1 MADTWPGLPDDK
13 VPSIDRFLSR
23 LVVCTVNSSNNIAPT
38 RLVIRVETPGAETL
52 VGQGLISDDTI
63 ERIKGRV
70 DIADIVSQHVSLSRA
85 GQNLKGLCPFHH
97 EKTPSFTVSPSK
109 QIFHCFG
116 CGAGGNVFTFLS
128 RLTGASFPE
137 VVRDLGQTV
146 GIEIEEKASR
156 SSLQS
161 VMAHTVERINQSAT
175 AWFQRNLR
183 DERVGRQAREYLAH
197 RGVESRM
204 VDQFGIGVA
213 PAEWDALLRA
223 LTKKGFSQSD
233 LASAGLVIART
244 NKSGFYDR
252 FRARVMFTI
261 MDLRKRV
268 VGFGGRV
275 LGDDTPKYLNSSDTV
290 LFKKSHTLFALDHA
304 REAIVKTKKVI
315 VVEGYFDA
323 IALHQAGLAHAVATL
338 GTALTSDHVQTLR
351 RFASN
356 VVLLFDPDPA
366 GVRAALRGLDLFVNS
381 GLGVKVVTLPM
392 GEDPDT
398 YVRKEGPEVFARLE
412 ERAPSLLDFALE
424 QSLKVTEAETIEGRI
439 RSVDELLRIL
449 QKSDHPIEREERLK
463 VVAERLG
470 MSQARLI
477 ERYPTLSQQ
486 HGRDSGRPR
495 QMVAGVTPME
505 TLFKGAPEERDLAV
519 LLLRGM
525 LSAADVRRLKPDQFS
540 VGGCR
545 RLVELALDQVDRD
558 GRIRVQPL
566 LNQSMADP
574 ECGVLATDLSL
585 RDDHFDDESAH
596 AKACLDRLER
606 KRSDQTMRE
615 LITRMKVAE
624 REGRVDEVGVLNME
638 INAIRMRKAGMPT
651 AAIVSQ
657 VKE

>member
-1 MADTWPGLPDDK
+1 M
-13 VPSIDRFLSR
+13 
-23 LVVCTVNSSNNIAPT
+23 
-38 RLVIRVETPGAETL
+38 
-52 VGQGLISDDTI
+52 GQGLISDDTI

-70 DIADIVSQHVSLSRA
+70 DIADIVSQHVSLSKA

-146 GIEIEEKASR
+146 GIEIEERASY
-156 SSLQS
+156 SSPQS
-161 VMAHTVERINQSAT
+161 VMAQTVERINQAAT
-175 AWFQRNLR
+175 AWFQTNLR
-183 DERVGRQAREYLAH
+183 DERIGRQAREYLAH

-204 VDQFGIGVA
+204 VDRFGIGVA
-213 PAEWDALLRA
+213 PAEWDGLLRA
-223 LTKKGFSQSD
+223 LTNKGFSQSD

-261 MDLRKRV
+261 TDLRKRV

-304 REAIVKTKKVI
+304 REAIAKTKTVI

-323 IALHQAGLAHAVATL
+323 IALHQAGLAHTVATL
-338 GTALTSDHVQTLR
+338 GTALTSDHVQALR

-381 GLGVKVVTLPM
+381 GLGVKVVTLPV

-398 YVRKEGPEVFARLE
+398 YVRKEGPEAFARLE
-412 ERAPSLLDFALE
+412 EQAPSLLDFALE
-424 QSLKVTEAETIEGRI
+424 QSLKATEVETIEGRI
-439 RSVDELLRIL
+439 RNVDEILRIL
-449 QKSDHPIEREERLK
+449 QKGEHPIEREERLK

-470 MSQARLI
+470 ISQARLI
-477 ERYPTLSQQ
+477 ERYPILSQQ

-495 QMVAGVTPME
+495 QVVAGATPME

-540 VGGCR
+540 VRGCC

-566 LNQSMADP
+566 LDRLMDDP
-574 ECGVLATDLSL
+574 ECGALATDLSL

-596 AKACLDRLER
+596 AKACLDRLDR

-615 LITRMKVAE
+615 LITRMKAAE
-624 REGRVDEVGVLNME
+624 REGRADEVGVLNMQ

-651 AAIVSQ
+651 AAIVSL